1 MSEKYDEI
9 PIAGNIIEP
18 GNSEKYK
25 TGGWRAERPIHST
38 EKCLWIKNG
47 TCGRCWIF
55 CPDMAV
61 ILTEKDGKYSYA
73 YNYDYCK
80 GCGIC
85 ARECPT
91 QSIHMEKE

>member
-18 GNSEKYK
+18 GNAKKYL
-25 TGGWRAERPIHST
+25 TGGWRAEKPIHT
-38 EKCLWIKNG
+38 PETCLWIKNG

-61 ILTEKDGKYSYA
+61 ILTEKTGKRSYA

-85 ARECPT
+85 ANECPT
-91 QSIHMEKE
+91 DSIRMENE